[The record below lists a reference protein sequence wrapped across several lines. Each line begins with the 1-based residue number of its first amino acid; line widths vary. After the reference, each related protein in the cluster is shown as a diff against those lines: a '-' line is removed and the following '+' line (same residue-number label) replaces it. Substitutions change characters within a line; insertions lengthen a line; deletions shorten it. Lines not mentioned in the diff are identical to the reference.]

1 MRMLLSTILLASALP
16 ANAQVFKCTTGGV
29 TTYSE
34 VPCGDKP
41 KVVELNVHQ
50 PSRRDRL
57 DAQQRAMSD
66 RRGVA
71 EIDRERDQLEVERRI
86 ERSQRAAVE
95 ARHDSKCSG
104 YQARAK
110 AAEHERELYAT
121 QRYRDDADR
130 RKKEYEAQHF
140 SECFAR

>member
-1 MRMLLSTILLASALP
+1 MLLSTILLASALP